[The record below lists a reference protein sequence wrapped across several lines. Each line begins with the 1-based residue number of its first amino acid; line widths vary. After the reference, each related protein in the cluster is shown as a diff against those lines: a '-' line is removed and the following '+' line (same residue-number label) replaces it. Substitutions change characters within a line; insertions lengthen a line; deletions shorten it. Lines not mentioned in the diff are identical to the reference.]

1 MVFVQRT
8 VIIHQDDVVVGLQA
22 PVLESIVQDDDIG
35 FGKGIVAAGR
45 VFVGLERFGMQQVV
59 AAFHAVAV
67 YGDGDS
73 GEFLL
78 DLQGLVAEHRGT
90 TLAGYLLEAV
100 ALAPVAAGQDRNLL
114 QPPLLALLRVRGL
127 PGAAGGDVADAD
139 GGSVYLKRLPD
150 SPVIQGMPKF

>member
-1 MVFVQRT
+1 
-8 VIIHQDDVVVGLQA
+8 
-22 PVLESIVQDDDIG
+22 
-35 FGKGIVAAGR
+35 
-45 VFVGLERFGMQQVV
+45 MQQVV

-73 GEFLL
+73 GEFFF

-90 TLAGYLLEAV
+90 TLAGNLLEAV
-100 ALAPVAAGQDRNLL
+100 ALAPMAAGQDRNLL
-114 QPPLLALLRVRGL
+114 QPPLLALLQGPQDHLRMRSL
-127 PGAAGGDVADAD
+127 AGTTCRDVSDAD